1 MAKLIE
7 SPAGCVVSPKTSF
20 RCSPSIVPTWD
31 ARFAGFLNRDCSC
44 VLATAAPTMRTEA
57 ELQVHLSEGCSPTTP
72 RSLMG
77 PFRSTPV
84 NCLPCQTQPNSFR
97 LRTQREDR
105 HAPVEGSLH
114 LVR

>member
-1 MAKLIE
+1 MAKPIE
-7 SPAGCVVSPKTSF
+7 SPAGYVVSPRKSF
-20 RCSPSIVPTWD
+20 RCSQLIVPTWD
-31 ARFAGFLNRDCSC
+31 ARFDGFRSRACSC
-44 VLATAAPTMRTEA
+44 ALATGAPTMRTEA
-57 ELQVHLSEGCSPTTP
+57 GLQVHPSEGYSRTTL
-72 RSLMG
+72 RLLMG

-84 NCLPCQTQPNSFR
+84 RCQPSPTQPSSFR